1 MRKLIFAGIVAS
13 VGLMAASS
21 MAGIDGSKHDLSEP
35 TNTIRATDPAA
46 VNNEI
51 CVFCHT
57 PHGSNT
63 DFVGAPLW
71 NKAIDTTVTYQ
82 VYGGGQTTGGTA
94 VDQPGDV
101 SRACL
106 SCHDGVNAIN
116 SIINLPGSGGWNS
129 NPQTGDPNLV
139 AFTIGTNT
147 IPQGSFATMPAGIT
161 QIGTDLR
168 NDHPVG
174 VMYKGDDPNP
184 PASLVA
190 TNTALPTGFVI
201 AGDKDGNP
209 GPTVGDLLRN
219 GKVECVSCHD
229 PHLGQ
234 NPTFLRLPNDNSAL
248 CTTCHA
254 K

>member
-1 MRKLIFAGIVAS
+1 MKRLVFAGIIAS

-21 MAGIDGSKHDLSEP
+21 IAGIDGSKHDLTEP
-35 TNTIRATDPAA
+35 TNAIRADDQNL
-46 VNNEI
+46 NNEI

-71 NKAIDTTVTYQ
+71 NKAIDTSVTYQ
-82 VYGGGQTTGGTA
+82 VYGGGQTTAGTQ

-116 SIINLPGSGGWNS
+116 SIINLPNSGGWSSSGNF
-129 NPQTGDPNLV
+129 V
-139 AFTIGTNT
+139 AFILDGETVSTGN
-147 IPQGSFATMPAGIT
+147 PATMPTGRIT
-161 QIGTDLR
+161 NIGTDLR

-174 VMYKGDDPNP
+174 VVYRGDETNP
-184 PASLVA
+184 PASLLP
-190 TNTALPTGFVI
+190 TDTALPAGFVI
-201 AGDKDGNP
+201 AGDRDGNS
-209 GPTVGDLLRN
+209 GATIGDLLRA

-229 PHLGQ
+229 PHLGD
-234 NPTFLRLPNDNSAL
+234 NPTFLRLPNNNSDL

>member
-1 MRKLIFAGIVAS
+1 MKRLALAGVMAA
-13 VGLMAASS
+13 VGLFATAS
-21 MAGIDGSKHDLSEP
+21 MAVIDGSKHDLADPNNE
-35 TNTIRATDPAA
+35 IRAANPAD

-51 CVFCHT
+51 CAFCHT
-57 PHGSNT
+57 PHGTNT

-71 NKAIDTTVTYQ
+71 NKAIDTGTTYT
-82 VYGGGQTTGGTA
+82 VYGGGTTTGGTT

-116 SIINLPGSGGWNS
+116 SIINLPGSAGWS
-129 NPQTGDPNLV
+129 STGNLI
-139 AFTIGTNT
+139 AFTTDGGATT
-147 IPQGSFATMPAGIT
+147 IPAGSSATMPTGRISN
-161 QIGTDLR
+161 IGTDLR

-174 VMYKGDDPNP
+174 VLYRGDEASP
-184 PASLVA
+184 PASLVP
-190 TNTALPTGFVI
+190 TSTALPAGFKI
-201 AGDKDGNP
+201 AGDSDGNP

-229 PHLGQ
+229 PHLGE
-234 NPTFLRLPNDNSAL
+234 NDTFLRLPNDNSAL
-248 CTTCHA
+248 CLTCHA

>member
-1 MRKLIFAGIVAS
+1 MKKLVYAGIVAA
-13 VGLMAASS
+13 VGLSVSSS
-21 MAGIDGSKHDLSEP
+21 MALIAGSKHDLS
-35 TNTIRATDPAA
+35 NTANKIRAANPAD

-57 PHGSNT
+57 PHGSNQS
-63 DFVGAPLW
+63 FVGAPLW

-82 VYGGGQTTGGTA
+82 VYGGGQTTGGTT
-94 VDQPGDV
+94 VGQPGDV

-129 NPQTGDPNLV
+129 AGNLI
-139 AFTIGTNT
+139 AFTVDNGTTT
-147 IPQGSFATMPAGIT
+147 IPAGTAATMPSGIT

-174 VMYKGDDPNP
+174 VLYRGDEASP
-184 PASLVA
+184 PASLVP
-190 TNTALPTGFVI
+190 TTTALPSGFVI

-209 GPTVGDLLRN
+209 GPTVGDLLRA
-219 GKVECVSCHD
+219 GKIECVSCHD
-229 PHLGQ
+229 PHLGE
-234 NPTFLRLPNDNSAL
+234 NPTFLRLANTGSQL
-248 CTTCHA
+248 CLTCHA

>member
-1 MRKLIFAGIVAS
+1 MRKLIFAGIIAS
-13 VGLMAASS
+13 VGFMATSS
-21 MAGIDGSKHDLSEP
+21 MATIDGSKHDLSDP
-35 TNTIRATDPAA
+35 NNTIRAANPAD

-51 CVFCHT
+51 CAFCHT

-71 NKAIDTTVTYQ
+71 NKAIDTTITYQ
-82 VYGGGQTTGGTA
+82 VYGGGQTTGGTT

-116 SIINLPGSGGWNS
+116 SIINLPGSGGWS
-129 NPQTGDPNLV
+129 STGNLV
-139 AFTIGTNT
+139 AFTVDGGSTIIPAGTA
-147 IPQGSFATMPAGIT
+147 ATMPAGIT

-174 VMYKGDDPNP
+174 VVYRGDEASP
-184 PASLVA
+184 PASLRPTA
-190 TNTALPTGFVI
+190 TALPTGFVI
-201 AGDKDGNP
+201 AGDRDGNP
-209 GPTVGDLLRN
+209 GPTIGDLLRA

-248 CTTCHA
+248 CLACHA

>member
-1 MRKLIFAGIVAS
+1 MRKLLFAGVVAA
-13 VGLMAASS
+13 VGLSVSSS
-21 MAGIDGSKHDLSEP
+21 MALIAGSKHDLS
-35 TNTIRATDPAA
+35 NTANKIRAANPAD
-46 VNNEI
+46 VNNEV

-57 PHGSNT
+57 PHGSNQA
-63 DFVGAPLW
+63 FVGAPLW
-71 NKAIDTTVTYQ
+71 NKNIDTSVSYT
-82 VYGGGQTTGGTA
+82 VYGGGTTTGGTT

-116 SIINLPGSGGWNS
+116 SIINLPGPGGWNS
-129 NPQTGDPNLV
+129 AGNLI
-139 AFTIGTNT
+139 AFTVDGGTTT
-147 IPQGSFATMPAGIT
+147 IPAGSPAKMPVDIT

-174 VMYKGDDPNP
+174 VLYRGDEADP

-190 TNTALPTGFVI
+190 TTTALPSGFVI

-209 GPTVGDLLRN
+209 GPTVGDLLRA

-229 PHLGQ
+229 PHLGE
-234 NPTFLRLPNDNSAL
+234 NPTFLRLANTGSQL
-248 CTTCHA
+248 CLTCHA

>member
-1 MRKLIFAGIVAS
+1 MKRLVFAGIIAS

-21 MAGIDGSKHDLSEP
+21 IAGIDGSKHDLADP
-35 TNTIRATDPAA
+35 NNTIRAANPDA

-71 NKAIDTTVTYQ
+71 NKAIDTSVTYQ
-82 VYGGGQTTGGTA
+82 VYGGGQTTGGTT

-116 SIINLPGSGGWNS
+116 SVINMPGSGGWS
-129 NPQTGDPNLV
+129 STGNYVDFV
-139 AFTIGTNT
+139 GADIDTATGK
-147 IPQGSFATMPAGIT
+147 ATMPAGIT

-174 VMYKGDDPNP
+174 VVYRGDETNP
-184 PASLVA
+184 PASLLP
-190 TNTALPTGFVI
+190 TGTALPAGFVI
-201 AGDKDGNP
+201 AGDRDGNP
-209 GPTVGDLLRN
+209 GPTIGDLLRD

-229 PHLGQ
+229 PHLGD
-234 NPTFLRLPNDNSAL
+234 NPTFLRLPNNNSDL